1 MSRGDKNNIP
11 NFEIPVPSLPEQQ
24 FIVSEIETYESE
36 IAKAKAVMAGCA
48 ERKKQILEKYLK
60 QFSCL

>member
-11 NFEIPVPSLPEQQ
+11 NFQIPVPSLDEQQ
-24 FIVSEIETYESE
+24 RIVSAIETSETE

-48 ERKKQILEKYLK
+48 GIKKNILEKYLK
-60 QFSCL
+60 